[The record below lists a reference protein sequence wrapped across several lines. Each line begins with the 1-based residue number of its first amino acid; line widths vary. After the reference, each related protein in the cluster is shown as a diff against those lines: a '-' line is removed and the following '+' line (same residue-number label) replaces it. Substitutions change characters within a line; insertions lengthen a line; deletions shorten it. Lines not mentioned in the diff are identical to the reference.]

1 MSNPLTI
8 DEVLDLLK
16 PIADQPLDWSI
27 TGHYSWRGCYSDLAL
42 TRNDTPSTVAD
53 FLTYLRDEA
62 LWDTVFGWKGGE
74 YCISRSSSIHFT
86 EHGSYDLGV
95 ALDEAM
101 CLDMFGIEVPIE
113 RMAPK
118 EWIEWVQSRDE
129 LVPLHILATSLF
141 TDISENQLLEYV
153 AGVPVSADH

>member
-1 MSNPLTI
+1 
-8 DEVLDLLK
+8 
-16 PIADQPLDWSI
+16 
-27 TGHYSWRGCYSDLAL
+27 
-42 TRNDTPSTVAD
+42 
-53 FLTYLRDEA
+53 
-62 LWDTVFGWKGGE
+62 
-74 YCISRSSSIHFT
+74 
-86 EHGSYDLGV
+86 
-95 ALDEAM
+95 
-101 CLDMFGIEVPIE
+101 MFGIEVPIE